1 MKLTRFIEL
10 TIMTWQD
17 IVLSVGSWIF
27 IIALLPSLFGKDKP
41 PISTSL
47 MTGGVLLVYNFVYV
61 SLHLWLTLVSTGI
74 LTLAWLTLAVQKS
87 TKKS

>member
-1 MKLTRFIEL
+1 
-10 TIMTWQD
+10 MTWQD